1 MIRSPPSLHL
11 TSLRAGLRDSRGRRA
26 VTPRRAQIS
35 PLRAVRIG
43 TPQVWQR
50 PLLLSARASLDHAS
64 DGLKSFGRY
73 KPSSHL
79 EDLRQQA
86 RPPTR
91 VAHADVS
98 FIEGLSEMSNLE
110 ETLLDLICEPGSAP
124 QVYTCIIRN
133 GGKAVKL
140 SHSRPLLFRRVGLPE
155 WKHERTVILWACDVH
170 PIFTCAC

>member
-1 MIRSPPSLHL
+1 MLRSPPVLHL

-26 VTPRRAQIS
+26 VTPRPTQIS
-35 PLRAVRIG
+35 PLRAVQIG
-43 TPQVWQR
+43 TPWVWQR

-64 DGLKSFGRY
+64 DGLKSFGRC

-86 RPPTR
+86 RPATR

-110 ETLLDLICEPGSAP
+110 ETLLALICEPASAP

-133 GGKAVKL
+133 GGEDVKL
-140 SHSRPLLFRRVGLPE
+140 SHSRPLLFQRGWLPE
-155 WKHERTVILWACDVH
+155 RKHERTVILWARDVH
-170 PIFTCAC
+170 PFFTCDC